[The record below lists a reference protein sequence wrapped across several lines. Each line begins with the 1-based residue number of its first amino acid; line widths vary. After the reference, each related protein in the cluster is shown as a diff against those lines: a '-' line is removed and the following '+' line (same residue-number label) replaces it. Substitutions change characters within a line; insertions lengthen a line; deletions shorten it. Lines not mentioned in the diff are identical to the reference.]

1 MRSKPW
7 VWAVTFGLA
16 ALYETVEGFDGGL
29 PFALDADG
37 CVVDYQPKCAAQ
49 GVHPHCVCA
58 SPASAATSP
67 DRLVSTRGS
76 VDYYPP
82 ERRMMG
88 GAAGIS
94 HHTATKAED
103 FSISYHKTYKV
114 WRSAP

>member
-1 MRSKPW
+1 MRVFSI
-7 VWAVTFGLA
+7 VMGLA

-67 DRLVSTRGS
+67 DRLVSTRAQ
-76 VDYYPP
+76 
-82 ERRMMG
+82 RRLL
-88 GAAGIS
+88 
-94 HHTATKAED
+94 
-103 FSISYHKTYKV
+103 
-114 WRSAP
+114 SA

>member
-1 MRSKPW
+1 MRPW
-7 VWAVTFGLA
+7 RGLTAVSRSPWTPTAASWTTSQSAPRKECTHTVCVHLLLA
-16 ALYETVEGFDGGL
+16 PPQALTDLF
-29 PFALDADG
+29 PRA
-37 CVVDYQPKCAAQ
+37 
-49 GVHPHCVCA
+49 
-58 SPASAATSP
+58 
-67 DRLVSTRGS
+67 RS